1 MRKLLIVMLLALVE
15 CSIGY
20 SQELTIKSFSLVQS
34 DLSAQIQSRKD
45 LNDKN
50 CALVKVGI
58 GLQDVRFEGN
68 IIGKVENNTGE
79 YWVYMPQGSRMLK
92 VKHPNYPPIM
102 VTFANYGIE
111 KLESNRT
118 YQLTMYVSNSNQ
130 TVQQQTLTIKYS
142 PSSAMILI
150 DSKLVKGS
158 DGVVKATL
166 PIGQHSYMVI
176 CDGYESEEGTVKMK
190 ASSPSNLQ
198 ISLLKNNTAYSQA
211 ASTETKIEVPS
222 SIPNSIIPNPASSTN
237 TATKPNSL
245 TIHLK
250 KGINIELIKVE
261 AASFTMGATS
271 AKEKPDANEKP
282 AHEVSLSQ
290 NYYIGKYEVTQ
301 EVWKT
306 VMGNNPSKFKG
317 TNLPVEMVSWKDCQ
331 KFIAKLN
338 RMTGMQFRLPTEA
351 EWEYAAR
358 GGNKSK
364 GYQYSGSDN
373 LTEVAW
379 YDENSGK
386 RTHPVGT
393 KKANE
398 LGIYD
403 MSGNV
408 MEWCQ
413 DWFGFYTGSPQK
425 DPTGPY
431 TGTFRTNRGGC
442 WYSYPWYCRS
452 SSRNKQ
458 SPYDSYFNLGLRL
471 ALSE

>member
-1 MRKLLIVMLLALVE
+1 MKRFFSLLLIIITFTNFACSQKLQVESFKLAE
-15 CSIGY
+15 G
-20 SQELTIKSFSLVQS
+20 
-34 DLSAQIQSRKD
+34 DLSAQTQPSKD

-58 GLQDVRFEGN
+58 GLQGVQFEGN
-68 IIGKVENNTGE
+68 IVGKVANKTGE
-79 YWVYMPQGSRMLK
+79 YWVYMPQGCRMLK
-92 VKHPNYPPIM
+92 IKHSNYSPIT

-118 YQLTMYVSNSNQ
+118 YQLTMNVSNSNQ

-142 PSSAMILI
+142 PSSAMVLV
-150 DSKLVKGS
+150 DNKLVKGS
-158 DGVVKATL
+158 NGTVKTTL
-166 PIGQHSYMVI
+166 PIGQHSYMIV

-190 ASSPSNLQ
+190 ATSPSNLQ
-198 ISLLKNNTAYSQA
+198 ISLSKDNTTSSQTA
-211 ASTETKIEVPS
+211 PTETKVETPA
-222 SIPNSIIPNPASSTN
+222 SIPNSIIPSPASSINAAAKSN
-237 TATKPNSL
+237 TL

-250 KGINIELIKVE
+250 KGINIELVKVE
-261 AASFTMGATS
+261 AGNFTMGATS
-271 AKEKPDANEKP
+271 AKEKPDDNEKP
-282 AHEVSLSQ
+282 AHEVSLSR

-301 EVWKT
+301 EVWKA

-317 TNLPVEMVSWKDCQ
+317 TNLPVEMVSWKDCL

-338 RMTGMQFRLPTEA
+338 RMTGLQFRLPTEA

-364 GYQYSGSDN
+364 GYQYCGSDN
-373 LTEVAW
+373 LTEIAW
-379 YDENSGK
+379 YNENSGN

-413 DWFGFYTGSPQK
+413 DWFGYYAGSSKK
-425 DPTGPY
+425 DPVGPY
-431 TGTFRTNRGGC
+431 TGTFRINRGGC
-442 WYSYPWYCRS
+442 WLSYPWYCRS
-452 SSRNKQ
+452 LSRNKQ
-458 SPYDSYFNLGLRL
+458 SPNDSYFNLGLRL

>member
-1 MRKLLIVMLLALVE
+1 MRKLLIIILLALIVCRVE
-15 CSIGY
+15 G
-20 SQELTIKSFSLVQS
+20 QELYVKSFVAAQA
-34 DLSAQIQSRKD
+34 DLSAQTQPRKD
-45 LNDKN
+45 LNNKN

-58 GLQDVRFEGN
+58 GLQGVLFEGN
-68 IIGKVENNTGE
+68 VVGKVVNKTGE

-92 VKHPNYPPIM
+92 VKHSNYSPIM
-102 VTFANYGIE
+102 VTFSNYGVE
-111 KLESNRT
+111 KLESSRT
-118 YQLTMYVSNSNQ
+118 YQLTMCAPSSNQ
-130 TVQQQTLTIKYS
+130 AVQQQTLTIKYT
-142 PSSAMILI
+142 PISAIVLI
-150 DSKLVKGS
+150 DSKLVKGTN
-158 DGVVKATL
+158 GVVKTTL
-166 PIGQHSYMVI
+166 PVGQHSYMVI
-176 CDGYESEEGTVKMK
+176 CDGYESEEGTVKLK

-198 ISLLKNNTAYSQA
+198 ISLLKDNAKL
-211 ASTETKIEVPS
+211 STGTVIETTSSLIPS
-222 SIPNSIIPNPASSTN
+222 SVIPNPVSFNN

-250 KGINIELIKVE
+250 KGIAIELMKVE
-261 AASFTMGATS
+261 AGSFTMGAAS
-271 AKEKPDANEKP
+271 VIEKPDANEKP

-301 EVWKT
+301 EVWKA

-373 LTEVAW
+373 LEEVAW
-379 YDENSGK
+379 YDENSRK
-386 RTHPVGT
+386 RTQPVGT

-413 DWFGFYTGSPQK
+413 DWFGFYVGTARK
-425 DPTGPY
+425 DPSGPY
-431 TGTFRTNRGGC
+431 TGTFRINRGGC
-442 WYSYPWYCRS
+442 WHSYPWYCRS
-452 SSRNKQ
+452 TSRNKQ
-458 SPYDSYFNLGLRL
+458 SPNDSYFNLGLRL

>member
-1 MRKLLIVMLLALVE
+1 MRKLLIIILLALFV
-15 CSIGY
+15 CRVDG
-20 SQELTIKSFSLVQS
+20 QELNVKSFVAAQA
-34 DLSAQIQSRKD
+34 DLSAQTQPRKD
-45 LNDKN
+45 LNNKN

-58 GLQDVRFEGN
+58 GLESVLFEGN
-68 IIGKVENNTGE
+68 VVGKVVNKTGE

-92 VKHPNYPPIM
+92 VKHPNYSPIM
-102 VTFANYGIE
+102 VTFSNYGVE

-118 YQLTMYVSNSNQ
+118 YQLTMSASSSNQ
-130 TVQQQTLTIKYS
+130 TVQQQTLTIKYT
-142 PSSAMILI
+142 PISAMVLI
-150 DSKLVKGS
+150 DSKLVKGAN
-158 DGVVKATL
+158 GVVKTTL
-166 PIGQHSYMVI
+166 PVGQHSYMVI
-176 CDGYESEEGTVKMK
+176 CDGYESEEGTVKLK

-198 ISLLKNNTAYSQA
+198 ISLSKDNAKL
-211 ASTETKIEVPS
+211 STDTVIETTSSLIPS
-222 SIPNSIIPNPASSTN
+222 SVIPNPVSFNN

-250 KGINIELIKVE
+250 KGIVIELMKVE
-261 AASFTMGATS
+261 AGSFTMGAAS

-301 EVWKT
+301 EVWKA

-373 LTEVAW
+373 LEEVAW

-386 RTHPVGT
+386 RTQPVGT

-413 DWFGFYTGSPQK
+413 DWFGFYVGTARK
-425 DPTGPY
+425 DPSGPY
-431 TGTFRTNRGGC
+431 TGTFRINRGGC
-442 WYSYPWYCRS
+442 WHSYPWYCRS
-452 SSRNKQ
+452 TSRNKQ
-458 SPYDSYFNLGLRL
+458 SPNDSYFNLGLRL